1 MGISVSHRGLAAL
14 EAAQSRDHMRKPART
29 GTKRGLLP
37 FPAPHEAAPPLV
49 RAAERRL
56 RPLQGAGA
64 RPPVRTE
71 APCPAPQPQ
80 RGEQVLNKCL
90 WRRRGRRMPSSRA
103 LALMHRTPLS
113 EEAALT
119 FAAAPGA
126 AARVPATRG
135 RISHAHAA
143 AAAAAASEQQALHQ
157 ARHAPLPQPG
167 PA

>member
-1 MGISVSHRGLAAL
+1 
-14 EAAQSRDHMRKPART
+14 
-29 GTKRGLLP
+29 
-37 FPAPHEAAPPLV
+37 
-49 RAAERRL
+49 
-56 RPLQGAGA
+56 
-64 RPPVRTE
+64 
-71 APCPAPQPQ
+71 
-80 RGEQVLNKCL
+80 
-90 WRRRGRRMPSSRA
+90 MPSSRA

-143 AAAAAASEQQALHQ
+143 AAAAAAASEQQALHQ

>member
-1 MGISVSHRGLAAL
+1 
-14 EAAQSRDHMRKPART
+14 MRKPARA

-37 FPAPHEAAPPLV
+37 FPAPREAAPPLV

-64 RPPVRTE
+64 RARVRTG

-90 WRRRGRRMPSSRA
+90 WRRRGRRMPSARA
-103 LALMHRTPLS
+103 LALMHCTPLS

-126 AARVPATRG
+126 AARVRATRG
-135 RISHAHAA
+135 RISHAHTAA